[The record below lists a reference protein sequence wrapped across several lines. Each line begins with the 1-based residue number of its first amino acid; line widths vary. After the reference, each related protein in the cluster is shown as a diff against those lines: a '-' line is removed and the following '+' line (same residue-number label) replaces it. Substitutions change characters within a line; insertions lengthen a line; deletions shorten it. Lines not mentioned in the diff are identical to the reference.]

1 MDTSENE
8 KLEFSFDYENYYN
21 KLERLVAQ
29 IKIVKKELSYVFF
42 FLKELSKNYNMQLH
56 ELRCGPIL

>member
-8 KLEFSFDYENYYN
+8 KPEFSFDYENYYN
-21 KLERLVAQ
+21 KLERLVAK

-42 FLKELSKNYNMQLH
+42 FFERTFKKL
-56 ELRCGPIL
+56 

>member
-1 MDTSENE
+1 MDTSENG

-29 IKIVKKELSYVFF
+29 FKIVKKELSYVFF
-42 FLKELSKNYNMQLH
+42 FKELSKNYNMQLH
-56 ELRCGPIL
+56 ESRCGRIL

>member
-1 MDTSENE
+1 MDTSENG
-8 KLEFSFDYENYYN
+8 KLEFRFDYENYYN

-42 FLKELSKNYNMQLH
+42 FERTFKKL
-56 ELRCGPIL
+56 